1 MIENNSA
8 RSSVT
13 DPIRRFK
20 ILYIYLFIYSIYRKE
35 IEGNKFPFE
44 KERKIRTERRDE
56 EIGVKGS
63 GD

>member
-1 MIENNSA
+1 M
-8 RSSVT
+8 T